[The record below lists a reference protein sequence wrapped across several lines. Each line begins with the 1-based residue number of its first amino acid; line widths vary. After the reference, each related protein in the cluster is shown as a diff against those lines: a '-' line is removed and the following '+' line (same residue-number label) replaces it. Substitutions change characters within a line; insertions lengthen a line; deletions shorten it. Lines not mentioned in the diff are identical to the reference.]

1 MRAFVVPQKRESCL
15 CSANLPQTK
24 KRPDT
29 QQINPDLIQ
38 YQRRNTSAVFA
49 MLPTVALSHA
59 TLE

>member
-1 MRAFVVPQKRESCL
+1 MFGLS
-15 CSANLPQTK
+15 SSNK
-24 KRPDT
+24 KSPDT

-38 YQRRNTSAVFA
+38 YQRRNASAVFA

>member
-1 MRAFVVPQKRESCL
+1 MIHKKIIRFMFGLS
-15 CSANLPQTK
+15 SANK
-24 KRPDT
+24 KSPDT

-38 YQRRNTSAVFA
+38 YQRRNASAVFA